1 MVKKRNENIS
11 ILPILIIFLLS
22 NISCAHAQD
31 TVETS
36 VTDTYNKSF
45 ELLRYLYSDERPM
58 EDNKLVVD
66 LIDYGVELVKKAPR
80 SFETYTFVIRFDN
93 SRFKGSFEYLEKIDK
108 LKETYLKEIDNF
120 ENNLSEKFILMLSI
134 LNSYIM
140 NNTYRRS
147 WPEKELNSQHYDL
160 AINALKKLS
169 EYKDKDY
176 AILAQICLIPGLGD
190 TKAQDEIIAKFPD
203 HPFIPLIKLSKTD
216 SLFFNGNYDELIEFV
231 IKLSKEYKG
240 IKMPEGYGFELECYE
255 AACSAC
261 LAQKD
266 FDNAEKYLKLIE
278 EAAPDSRIAKAARKR
293 YERTKNPS
301 PNAYKI
307 DESSIKNFIEAQEKA
322 KEEAKKKG
330 IDLDSDV
337 LDE

>member
-1 MVKKRNENIS
+1 MKNKLFS
-11 ILPILIIFLLS
+11 GILTILIIFLLS
-22 NISCAHAQD
+22 NISYAHAQD
-31 TVETS
+31 TVEAS
-36 VTDTYNKSF
+36 VTETYNRSL
-45 ELLRYLYSDERPM
+45 ELFSYLNSIDRPM
-58 EDNKLVVD
+58 EDNKLAVE

-80 SFETYTFVIRFDN
+80 SFETYTFIIRFEN
-93 SRFKGSFEYLEKIDK
+93 SNFSGSLEYLEKIDK

-120 ENNLSEKFILMLSI
+120 ENNLSEKFILMLAI
-134 LNSYIM
+134 LNSYLM
-140 NNTYRRS
+140 NNSYRWS
-147 WPEKELNSQHYDL
+147 WPEKELNDKHQDL

-169 EYKDKDY
+169 DYKDKDY
-176 AILAQICLIPGLGD
+176 AILATLSFLGLKN
-190 TKAQDEIIAKFPD
+190 TETQDEIIAKFPD

-216 SLFFNGNYDELIEFV
+216 SLFFNGNYNELIEFA

-255 AACSAC
+255 AVCSAC

-278 EAAPDSRIAKAARKR
+278 KASPDSRIAKAARKR

-307 DESSIKNFIEAQEKA
+307 DESSIKKFIEAQEKA